1 MEDRFTQRGR
11 KVTELCSEIKHLR
24 SRERPRSRRNTPS
37 PSPRRRYKKATND
50 TCFYHANFGIAARKC
65 QSPCKFAKKP
75 PSQTMI
81 AAAEPGTLPTSR
93 ILFIIDLNN
102 RLRFLID
109 SGAEIS
115 LIPPKPSERLTPNP
129 NFVLQ
134 AVNRSNIKTYGQKLL
149 ELDLGL
155 RRTFRWIFVVA
166 DVHDPILG
174 ADFLHEFNLSPHLR
188 ASRLIDHTTHLSF
201 PCLQKTS
208 VLRRISTVPHSIPD
222 KFSSILRS

>member
-1 MEDRFTQRGR
+1 
-11 KVTELCSEIKHLR
+11 
-24 SRERPRSRRNTPS
+24 
-37 PSPRRRYKKATND
+37 
-50 TCFYHANFGIAARKC
+50 
-65 QSPCKFAKKP
+65 
-75 PSQTMI
+75 MI

-115 LIPPKPSERLTPNP
+115 LIPPKPSERLTLNP

-155 RRTFRWIFVVA
+155 RRT
-166 DVHDPILG
+166 
-174 ADFLHEFNLSPHLR
+174 
-188 ASRLIDHTTHLSF
+188 
-201 PCLQKTS
+201 
-208 VLRRISTVPHSIPD
+208 
-222 KFSSILRS
+222 